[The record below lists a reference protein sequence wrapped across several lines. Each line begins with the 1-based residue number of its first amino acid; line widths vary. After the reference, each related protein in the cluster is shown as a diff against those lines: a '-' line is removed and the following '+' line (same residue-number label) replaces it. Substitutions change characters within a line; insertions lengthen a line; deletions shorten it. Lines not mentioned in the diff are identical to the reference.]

1 MPLAVRW
8 GRCTFAAKQVQEVVM
23 VARSGSKTN
32 GSTKAKNEVLDM
44 LKQDHKK
51 AKKAFGDFEKLGPDD
66 TETCAAI
73 VERTCAELE
82 VHAALEE
89 ELFYPAIHAAIRE
102 PGLVDEAEVEHKS
115 LKMLIQDLDGLEPG
129 DEKYAASFKVLA
141 EYTRH
146 HIKEEEGEIFEQL
159 ARAKVDWEGLLQEMQ
174 QRRAELLEERGL
186 EDEEA
191 AVEAAGQ

>member
-1 MPLAVRW
+1 
-8 GRCTFAAKQVQEVVM
+8 M
-23 VARSGSKTN
+23 VARNGSKAN
-32 GSTKAKNEVLDM
+32 GPSKAKNEVLDM

-51 AKKAFGDFEKLGPDD
+51 AKKAFSDFEKLGPDD

-73 VERTCAELE
+73 VEQTCAELE

-89 ELFYPAIHAAIRE
+89 ELFYPAIRAAMRD
-102 PGLVDEAEVEHKS
+102 PALVDEAEVEHKS
-115 LKMLIQDLDGLEPG
+115 LKMLIQDLDGLESG

-146 HIKEEEGEIFEQL
+146 HIKEEEGAIFEQL

-174 QRRAELLEERGL
+174 RRRVELMEEIGL
-186 EDEEA
+186 EAEES
-191 AVEAAGQ
+191 AVEAAEE